1 MDTSE
6 KKRNVLR
13 TVFLVLAGLLLGL
26 LAGIAGIFLFSR
38 RMMMKSNY
46 VPVQEVLAEAG
57 YHKENA
63 GDDLLRYVK
72 DSPEVTISISKDR
85 KLIRKN
91 DYSFTCSGELM
102 SSLKTL
108 YVRKSLLEKVLNVS
122 ISKGGFPLYKVH
134 TEKKVYEE
142 WPGKLP
148 LIAHAGGGLLV
159 RKGRKTKKQAY
170 TNTLESF
177 VASYDRGLR
186 NIEMDFCLTT
196 DDVLVA
202 AHGWKYYD
210 GEKSFDEFMKD
221 SPWNLTPM
229 SFLDVL
235 DQMEVNPDVFLI
247 LDLKTRKW
255 NEEDLLSNY
264 QWIYEQAMEKGGADL
279 LDRIVPQIYGQEEY
293 DLIRSVCKW
302 KNIIYTLYR
311 EEEVPDEDIISFIN
325 DKDDIKIVTMP
336 KDRVN
341 SAFSKQIHAAGKKVY
356 THVVDD
362 LNTMYRLRNKGVDGV
377 YTNIITPAS
386 YELIK

>member
-1 MDTSE
+1 METSNN
-6 KKRNVLR
+6 KRNVAR
-13 TVFLVLAGLLLGL
+13 LVIFALAGLLIGL
-26 LAGIAGIFLFSR
+26 IIGIAGIFLFSR
-38 RMMMKSNY
+38 RLMMKSDY

-63 GDDLLRYVK
+63 GDDLLKYVK
-72 DSPEVTISISKDR
+72 DSPDITICISKDR
-85 KLIRKN
+85 KLVRKN
-91 DYSFTCSGELM
+91 EYTFSCAGEFM

-108 YVRKSLLEKVLNVS
+108 YARRALLEKVLNVS
-122 ISKGGFPLYKVH
+122 ITKGRFPFYRVH
-134 TEKKVYEE
+134 TKKKVYEE

-148 LIAHAGGGLLV
+148 LIAHAGGGLIV
-159 RKGRKTKKQAY
+159 RKGRKTKKRAY

-196 DDVLVA
+196 DNVLVA

-210 GEKSFDEFMKD
+210 KKKSIDEFLKD

-229 SFLDVL
+229 TFLDVL
-235 DQMEVNPDVFLI
+235 DQMMVNPDVYLI
-247 LDLKTRKW
+247 MDLKSRQW
-255 NEEDLLSNY
+255 NEDDLLTYY
-264 QWIYEQAMEKGGADL
+264 QWIYEQAIEKGGNDL

-293 DLIRSVCKW
+293 DLIRTICKW

-311 EEEVPDEDIISFIN
+311 EEEVPDEEIISFIS

-336 KDRVN
+336 KDRVQ
-341 SAFSKQIHAAGKKVY
+341 SDFCKQIHEAGKKVY

-362 LNTMYRLRNKGVDGV
+362 LNSMYRLRNKGVDGV
-377 YTNIITPAS
+377 YTNIITPDS